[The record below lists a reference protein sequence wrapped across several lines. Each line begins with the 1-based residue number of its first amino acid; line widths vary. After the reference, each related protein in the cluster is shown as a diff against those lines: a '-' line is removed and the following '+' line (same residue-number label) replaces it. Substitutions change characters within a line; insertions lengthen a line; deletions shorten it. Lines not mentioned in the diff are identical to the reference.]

1 MNLQKTKIAAA
12 VGISWAGLAGA
23 ANAASLTTSGIWT
36 DVDPDNTVGITGI
49 GTSEISWGTPFPPNT
64 FQSGYSFV
72 GIGPTTVV
80 PADLVAVPF
89 ALGTFTHNN
98 FPIFG
103 TPDPSSITGATLDV
117 DLALDAFSTTFTF
130 DFAHFETP
138 NNASPCAAG
147 GVPLCPDE
155 VSFLDGGV
163 SDQFITLEGIDYNL
177 TLIGFSQDGGNTLV
191 DKFLTLEEQANSAV
205 LYAQLTE
212 VPPSVATPEP
222 ASLLGLVAI
231 GGMAAALKRKQQLV

>member
-1 MNLQKTKIAAA
+1 VNLQKSKIVAA
-12 VGISWAGLAGA
+12 VGISWAVLAGA

-49 GTSEISWGTPFPPNT
+49 GTSEISWGTPAT
-64 FQSGYSFV
+64 SSGQSGYSFV
-72 GIGPTTVV
+72 GVGPATVD
-80 PADLVAVPF
+80 PADLVAAPF

-103 TPDPSSITGATLDV
+103 TPNPSSITGATLDV

-130 DFAHFETP
+130 DFAHFET
-138 NNASPCAAG
+138 NNSANPCPAG
-147 GVPLCPDE
+147 GAQPCPDE

-177 TLIGFSQDGGNTLV
+177 TLIGFSQDGGTTLV
-191 DKFLTLEEQANSAV
+191 ENFLTLESQANSAV

-212 VPPSVATPEP
+212 VPSTPEP
-222 ASLLGLVAI
+222 ATLLGLIAI
-231 GGMAAALKRKQQLV
+231 GGVAVALKRKQQPA